1 MAFLYVE
8 NDRAEKS
15 AALIERIM
23 GLDYRLYWHLPRL
36 YNSGNYFG
44 ASENVFGNIMSAN
57 MLCIP
62 REVRFDVTGKEITSP
77 ADSWKSAEPQI
88 G

>member
-1 MAFLYVE
+1 MLYVE

-15 AALIERIM
+15 AALIEQIM

-36 YNSGNYFG
+36 FNSRNYFG
-44 ASENVFGNIMSAN
+44 ETENVFGNLVSVN

-62 REVRFDVTGKEITSP
+62 REVGIGVTGKEITSP
-77 ADSWKSAEPQI
+77 SDSWKSAEPQV